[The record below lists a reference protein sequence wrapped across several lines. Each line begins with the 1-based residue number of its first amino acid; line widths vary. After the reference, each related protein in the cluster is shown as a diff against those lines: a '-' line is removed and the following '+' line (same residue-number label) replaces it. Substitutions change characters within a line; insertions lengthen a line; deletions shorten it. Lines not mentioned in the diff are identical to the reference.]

1 MGSSGTAPATESVRG
16 GPGTRAGAEQSKG
29 EAGGVGLVPG
39 PALETAAGRPEF
51 SVLAHQLPWLD
62 LHATLKGAQMWQR

>member
-1 MGSSGTAPATESVRG
+1 M
-16 GPGTRAGAEQSKG
+16 
-29 EAGGVGLVPG
+29 GLVPG